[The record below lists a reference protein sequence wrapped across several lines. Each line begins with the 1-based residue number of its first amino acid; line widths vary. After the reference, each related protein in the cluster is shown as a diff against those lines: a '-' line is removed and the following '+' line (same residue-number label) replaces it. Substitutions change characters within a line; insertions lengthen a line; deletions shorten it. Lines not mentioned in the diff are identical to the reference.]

1 MRTIKAMDAASS
13 ELADLDGLSVAQLK
27 AMLQEKHAQLAAK
40 DALLLS
46 YTQQLEA
53 MQLQLLKLRQMQFGK
68 RSEKRAQEIEQ
79 LELWV
84 EQLEAVTAQRSCELA
99 ARAGASPKAPGSKPR
114 REFGLHLPRQ
124 TQIISPHDTNC
135 PDCGGELKHLGDDV
149 SEILELEPVRF
160 TVIRQVRPK
169 LACASCDTIV
179 QAPAPSRPI
188 ERGMAGPG
196 LLAHVLVSKY
206 GDHLPLYRQAE
217 IYEREGVSLDRTL
230 LAQWVGN
237 VSALMTPLTDALR
250 AHVFAA
256 DVVHAD
262 DTPIPVLAPGLGKT
276 KTGRLWTYVRD
287 ERPVA
292 GTAAPAVWFT
302 YSADRKGQHPRVP
315 QTKRKDVRYELARR
329 V

>member
-1 MRTIKAMDAASS
+1 MRTINAMDVASS
-13 ELADLDGLSVAQLK
+13 ELLDLEGLSVAQLK

-53 MQLQLLKLRQMQFGK
+53 MQLQLLKLRQLQFGK

-84 EQLEAVTAQRSCELA
+84 EQLEAVTAQRACELA
-99 ARAGASPKAPGSKPR
+99 VRAGALPTAPVAKPR

-124 TQIISPHDTNC
+124 TEIIAPHDADC

-169 LACASCDTIV
+169 LACAKCDTIV

-206 GDHLPLYRQAE
+206 ADHTPLYRQAE
-217 IYEREGVSLDRTL
+217 IYAREGVAFDRTI

-237 VSALMTPLTDALR
+237 VSALLTPLTEALR

-262 DTPIPVLAPGLGKT
+262 DTPIPVLAPSRILSQC
-276 KTGRLWTYVRD
+276 
-287 ERPVA
+287 A
-292 GTAAPAVWFT
+292 
-302 YSADRKGQHPRVP
+302 
-315 QTKRKDVRYELARR
+315 
-329 V
+329 